1 MKCDVCDEEFD
12 TENQLMQ
19 HKAQMHA
26 GQTGTGEGAEQGEM
40 VDARENMMP
49 RPEDQMTDDRGE
61 RMDRENDE
69 DLEEPDF
76 PRAANE

>member
-12 TENQLMQ
+12 TDNQLMQ

-26 GQTGTGEGAEQGEM
+26 GQSGAAAESGEGQI
-40 VDARENMMP
+40 VDARENLMP
-49 RPEDQMTDDRGE
+49 RPEEQI
-61 RMDRENDE
+61 DRENNDD

-76 PRAANE
+76 PKAANE

>member
-26 GQTGTGEGAEQGEM
+26 GEAGKGA
-40 VDARENMMP
+40 VEN
-49 RPEDQMTDDRGE
+49 PEDA
-61 RMDRENDE
+61 
-69 DLEEPDF
+69 DLEEPDYK
-76 PRAANE
+76 RASGE